1 MLPSFDLNVA
11 DPVTTRYR
19 RTHNTPV
26 HDTEARLN
34 ALYGAWR
41 IILCGSGMEAVNS
54 AFALIRPQT
63 VITDSHTY
71 FETRN
76 WLTYIGVR
84 VVQLKDLNDLCALE
98 DALRAAALPCV
109 VCSDSPSTFGKW
121 LDIKHISELAHHY
134 HAIVI
139 ADNSVASL
147 YYSNPIKDGAD
158 IVVESYTKYVCGH
171 GDCFAGGIA
180 LSHSMRWL
188 DEQVIDAPMNGLG
201 AIDWILSRWGN
212 VASPFAAYAVAR
224 GLETIAIRMER
235 HTANARRIADRLKAE
250 GIETLYSGAGGLI
263 TLPGYGEDFCRRL
276 RKFVTIGTFGCT
288 YSCCD
293 FFRSADMYSVGT
305 CARLSVGLED
315 PEELLDDVM
324 QALKGENP

>member
-26 HDTEARLN
+26 RDTEARLN
-34 ALYGAWR
+34 KMYGAWR
-41 IILCGSGMEAVNS
+41 TILCGSGMEAVNS

-63 VITDSHTY
+63 VITDNHTF

-76 WLTYIGVR
+76 WLAYMGIKVM
-84 VVQLKDLNDLCALE
+84 QLKDLNGLCALE
-98 DALRAAALPCV
+98 DALRSAALPCV
-109 VCSDSPSTFGKW
+109 VCGDSPSTFGKW

-134 HAIVI
+134 HAIVM

-147 YYSNPIKDGAD
+147 YYSNPLKDGAD

-180 LSHSMRWL
+180 LAPSMRRL

-201 AIDWILSRWGN
+201 AIDWILSRRECGLSLCG
-212 VASPFAAYAVAR
+212 VCRGA
-224 GLETIAIRMER
+224 GLETLPVRMKR
-235 HTANARRIADRLKAE
+235 HTENARRIAGWLKVE
-250 GIETLYSGAGGLI
+250 GTETLYAGVGGLI
-263 TLPGYGEDFCRRL
+263 TLPGYGEDFCKRL
-276 RKFVTIGTFGCT
+276 RKFVNIGTFGCT

-293 FFRSADMYSVGT
+293 FFRSADMYIVGP

-315 PEELLDDVM
+315 PEELLTDV
-324 QALKGENP
+324 ARAIKEEKK

>member
-26 HDTEARLN
+26 RDTEARLN
-34 ALYGAWR
+34 KMYGAWR
-41 IILCGSGMEAVNS
+41 TILCGSGMEAVNS

-63 VITDSHTY
+63 VITDNHTF

-76 WLTYIGVR
+76 WLAYMGIKVM
-84 VVQLKDLNDLCALE
+84 QLKDLNDLCALE
-98 DALRAAALPCV
+98 DALRSAALPCV
-109 VCSDSPSTFGKW
+109 VCGDSPSTFGKW

-134 HAIVI
+134 HAAVM

-147 YYSNPIKDGAD
+147 YYSNPLRDGAD

-180 LSHSMRWL
+180 LAPSMRRL

-201 AIDWILSRWGN
+201 AIDWILSRRGN

-224 GLETIAIRMER
+224 GLETLPVRMKR
-235 HTANARRIADRLKAE
+235 HTENARRIAGWLKVE
-250 GIETLYSGAGGLI
+250 GTETLYAGVGGLI
-263 TLPGYGEDFCRRL
+263 TLPGYGEDFCKRL
-276 RKFVTIGTFGCT
+276 RKFVNIGTFGCT

-293 FFRSADMYSVGT
+293 FFRSADMYSVGP

-324 QALKGENP
+324 QAVKETKK